1 MKTDDII
8 IDFFDT
14 PYTGLDGVP
23 RTTRLGLGRNM
34 TLWIEWEELGI
45 RIEDGRQMM
54 REYPG
59 QVLLIDEEN
68 DRLFVNADAVAR
80 IIRQPKLRSDWI
92 ENNRRILNQ
101 YKNIRAS
108 YDAT

>member
-14 PYTGLDGVP
+14 PFTGLDGVP

-45 RIEDGRQMM
+45 RIEDGRQML

-68 DRLFVNADAVAR
+68 DRLFVNADAVAG
-80 IIRQPKLRSDWI
+80 IIQQPKFRAAWI
-92 ENNRRILNQ
+92 ANNRRILDQ
-101 YKNIRAS
+101 YKNIRAFL
-108 YDAT
+108 